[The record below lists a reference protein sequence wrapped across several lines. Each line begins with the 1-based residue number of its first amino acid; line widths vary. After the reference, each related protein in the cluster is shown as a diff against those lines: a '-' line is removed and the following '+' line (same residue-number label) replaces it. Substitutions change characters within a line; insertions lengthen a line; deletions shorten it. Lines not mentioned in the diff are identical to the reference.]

1 MTRLVWLT
9 NCPYAPK
16 ASPSA
21 TNTVNWRNSLDI
33 LFSLRSSS
41 SWGRPHFITTL
52 PSSAKT
58 LAASNFLLE
67 NAPQVKSQPMQYKIS
82 KIRGVRAVISLNIL
96 REQPSSTLERCRF
109 FHQKLLILRVK
120 NFNFSFVK
128 KSRDLTKRFY
138 LHYDCYDANLI
149 TTKQLF
155 NPTPCCR
162 FRPKGHAG
170 SRGAFCC
177 ACGSEVLF
185 VESNR
190 WHGPAPRVRIC
201 FPPVFE

>member
-9 NCPYAPK
+9 KCPYAPQ

-21 TNTVNWRNSLDI
+21 TNTVNWRYSLDI

-41 SWGRPHFITTL
+41 SWGRPRFITTL

-58 LAASNFLLE
+58 LAASNFYLKML
-67 NAPQVKSQPMQYKIS
+67 PKSRVNRR
-82 KIRGVRAVISLNIL
+82 KIRGVRAVILLNIL

-109 FHQKLLILRVK
+109 FHQKLPILRVK

-170 SRGAFCC
+170 MK
-177 ACGSEVLF
+177 
-185 VESNR
+185 N
-190 WHGPAPRVRIC
+190 
-201 FPPVFE
+201 